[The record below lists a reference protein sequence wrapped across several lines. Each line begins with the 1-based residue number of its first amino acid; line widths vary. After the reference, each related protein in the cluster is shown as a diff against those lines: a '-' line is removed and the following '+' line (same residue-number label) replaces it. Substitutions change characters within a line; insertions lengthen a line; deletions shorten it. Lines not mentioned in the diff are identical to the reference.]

1 MTPPFRYSDEDWRA
15 IEACLTK
22 LVPHAD
28 ACALFAPQLR
38 QHIEATVDAY
48 LWRMA
53 HFDPRSPE
61 QIAVK
66 ACWAKIAKH
75 AHALHAAVD
84 ELEAIDPWPAMTLRL
99 AIAFAAI
106 AANPMTPHADY
117 LVWKNQNA
125 EAARLAA
132 REAKG
137 FKKSARG
144 SNRSRGACR

>member
-1 MTPPFRYSDEDWRA
+1 MMPPFRYPDEDWRA
-15 IEACLTK
+15 VEACLTK

-28 ACALFAPQLR
+28 ACALLRQQLR

-48 LWRMA
+48 LRRMA

-84 ELEAIDPWPAMTLRL
+84 KLEAIDPWPAMTLRL
-99 AIAFAAI
+99 AIAFA
-106 AANPMTPHADY
+106 
-117 LVWKNQNA
+117 
-125 EAARLAA
+125 ES
-132 REAKG
+132 RE
-137 FKKSARG
+137 
-144 SNRSRGACR
+144 SNDAACRLSGLEEPERGGGTLGGKGGEGF

>member
-1 MTPPFRYSDEDWRA
+1 MTPPFRYPDEDWRA

-28 ACALFAPQLR
+28 ATYAPVGAT
-38 QHIEATVDAY
+38 HIEAMVHGY

-84 ELEAIDPWPAMTLRL
+84 RTGGDRSVADGGTSQHVM
-99 AIAFAAI
+99 F
-106 AANPMTPHADY
+106 AANPTDA
-117 LVWKNQNA
+117 
-125 EAARLAA
+125 
-132 REAKG
+132 
-137 FKKSARG
+137 
-144 SNRSRGACR
+144 ACRLSGLEEPDRGGGTLGGKGGEGF

>member
-1 MTPPFRYSDEDWRA
+1 MTPPFRYPDEDWRA
-15 IEACLTK
+15 VEACLTK

-28 ACALFAPQLR
+28 ADACALLR
-38 QHIEATVDAY
+38 KHIEATVDVY

-84 ELEAIDPWPAMTLRL
+84 KLEPINPWPAMTLRL
-99 AIAFAAI
+99 AIAFAA
-106 AANPMTPHADY
+106 ANLTTPHADY
-117 LVWKNQNA
+117 LVWKNQSA
-125 EAARLAA
+125 ELARLAGG
-132 REAKG
+132 EG
-137 FKKSARG
+137 F
-144 SNRSRGACR
+144 